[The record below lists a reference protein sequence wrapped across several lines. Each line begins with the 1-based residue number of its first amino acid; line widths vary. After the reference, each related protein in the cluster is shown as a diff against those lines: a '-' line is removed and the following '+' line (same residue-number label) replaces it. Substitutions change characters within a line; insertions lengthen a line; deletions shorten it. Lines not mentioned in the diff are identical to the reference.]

1 MEPIIELT
9 PAVRKYTQAA
19 RGRDLCQGLFSGL
32 KTTKKHFLTRDYELN
47 TVCHDI
53 CVDETLQCIATC
65 EPTDSECVS
74 VCLRSEIVCSE
85 SKLS

>member
-19 RGRDLCQGLFSGL
+19 RGRDLCQVLFSGL
-32 KTTKKHFLTRDYELN
+32 ETSKTLFTRDYDLN